1 MGGSIN
7 DEEVQTYFCD
17 RNGFFWRRP
26 CKDSAAYGDDG
37 ADTMG
42 HIAEKHDNWKI
53 PNLTR
58 LGLANLHPLKG
69 VTPAEHPLGYQ
80 LVLNEKAVVKIP

>member
-1 MGGSIN
+1 MGM
-7 DEEVQTYFCD
+7 
-17 RNGFFWRRP
+17 
-26 CKDSAAYGDDG
+26 
-37 ADTMG
+37 MG
-42 HIAEKHDNWKI
+42 QIPWAILQKNMITGRI

-80 LVLNEKAVVKIP
+80 LVLNEKKLW